1 MRSMLEWGEAA
12 SEAGRR
18 VVAGSA
24 GVDEGEAGTLG
35 LVVSLAHPGDQTRR
49 LV

>member
-1 MRSMLEWGEAA
+1 MLEWGEAA
-12 SEAGRR
+12 SKAGRR

-35 LVVSLAHPGDQTRR
+35 LVVSLVHPGDQTRR